1 MKTPTQMSKC
11 FIKAKRGSPV
21 IVLKMSFR
29 LPEAEV
35 GFNGRIP
42 ALVTGY
48 KGAVCIGVPVLNE
61 TA

>member
-29 LPEAEV
+29 LPEAEI

-48 KGAVCIGVPVLNE
+48 KGAVCIGVPV
-61 TA
+61 